1 MAFFFHTKT
10 RILLKNK
17 EKKNWLK
24 HQLFFLKRKE
34 AKGHWTFLLAL
45 ESLWLSSGDHWK
57 SSWWKRKHPISAA
70 MGNSYSNGYVISRE
84 ELHLWGGERV
94 DVSRETLFVPR
105 LVHVFD
111 RDLWGSALLLLSQT
125 VSILFLGYLSLVR
138 CKLCKNDSWKWK
150 GPLPV
155 WEHHFIFFFFV
166 FRSRR
171 CAVRTG
177 RARSNCRPRRKRR
190 KTERLW
196 WKMPSRKIWVRCWKA
211 AKAADWNRVWNRFCR
226 CWHPPA
232 DSTLTCRTQ
241 FAPNRAR
248 LSKPSWATTSP
259 TAGTDSD
266 LPSKKPARFFF
277 YIFII

>member
-1 MAFFFHTKT
+1 
-10 RILLKNK
+10 
-17 EKKNWLK
+17 
-24 HQLFFLKRKE
+24 
-34 AKGHWTFLLAL
+34 
-45 ESLWLSSGDHWK
+45 
-57 SSWWKRKHPISAA
+57 